1 MKNVRIDI
9 KPQIIDWAIE
19 QIQDDKPHL
28 AEILLK
34 WKIDKKPT
42 FNQVLKISRETNIPF
57 GYFFLKEPPREN
69 LELLEYRTID
79 SLKLT
84 KPSRNLIDTIRY
96 MENIK
101 DWMRD
106 YLIGNDYSPR
116 GFVGSLKNSD
126 EAYQIAK
133 RMRIDLGIAP
143 DWFKECKDDQDAF
156 NKLRKKFENIGI
168 LVMMNGVVGS
178 NTHRKLDLEEFRA
191 FTLFDEYAPLIFI
204 NSRDSINGKLFSLLH
219 EGAHIW
225 LGQSNLYN
233 DDFLF
238 PQGANPKEKIC
249 NAVAAEILVP
259 NRIFLEIWKEI
270 RAENLETKIEKTA
283 RFFKCGMSVIVR
295 RAFDNRFI
303 DYVNYK
309 FLTEKAKAIFKSKQT
324 KNKSG
329 HFYYT
334 LKSRI
339 DNRFLMALDSSVNE
353 GKTLHTEAYRLTNT
367 NRTTFSKLIE
377 TVRGIT

>member
-1 MKNVRIDI
+1 MENVRIDI

-116 GFVGSLKNSD
+116 GFVGSLKT
-126 EAYQIAK
+126 AMK
-133 RMRIDLGIAP
+133 P
-143 DWFKECKDDQDAF
+143 T
-156 NKLRKKFENIGI
+156 KL
-168 LVMMNGVVGS
+168 L
-178 NTHRKLDLEEFRA
+178 
-191 FTLFDEYAPLIFI
+191 
-204 NSRDSINGKLFSLLH
+204 
-219 EGAHIW
+219 
-225 LGQSNLYN
+225 
-233 DDFLF
+233 
-238 PQGANPKEKIC
+238 
-249 NAVAAEILVP
+249 
-259 NRIFLEIWKEI
+259 
-270 RAENLETKIEKTA
+270 
-283 RFFKCGMSVIVR
+283 SVCV
-295 RAFDNRFI
+295 
-303 DYVNYK
+303 
-309 FLTEKAKAIFKSKQT
+309 
-324 KNKSG
+324 
-329 HFYYT
+329 
-334 LKSRI
+334 
-339 DNRFLMALDSSVNE
+339 
-353 GKTLHTEAYRLTNT
+353 
-367 NRTTFSKLIE
+367 
-377 TVRGIT
+377 